1 MKIERVDQK
10 VWFKD
15 GAEIWSYDLADLSA
29 EGQRRKKSQSS
40 TPDLILAQM
49 PGKITK
55 VFVKEG
61 DSVVQGQ
68 PLLVMEAMKMEY
80 TLKSDL
86 NTTVEKVHVTLGQ
99 QMTVGAS
106 LIQLKKVEA

>member
-40 TPDLILAQM
+40 TPDLIIAQM

-61 DSVVQGQ
+61 DSVTQGQ
-68 PLLVMEAMKMEY
+68 ALLVMEAMKMEY
-80 TLKSDL
+80 TLKSEIDGEIK
-86 NTTVEKVHVTLGQ
+86 NISCKVLDQVALG
-99 QMTVGAS
+99 
-106 LIQLKKVEA
+106 KVIVQIG